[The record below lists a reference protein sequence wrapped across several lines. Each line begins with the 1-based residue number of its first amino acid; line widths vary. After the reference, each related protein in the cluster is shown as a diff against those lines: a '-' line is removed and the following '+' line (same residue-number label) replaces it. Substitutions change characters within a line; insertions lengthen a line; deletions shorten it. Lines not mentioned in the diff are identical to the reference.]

1 MNQLIII
8 SNINKIYNKITKL
21 FIPLA
26 LGIVIGTSLCLP
38 EVATADNP
46 ASDAQK
52 LNKHRN
58 KKLSSDQFREI
69 IQSAKK
75 SQGLKDKNLNTNK
88 IIKNKYQQVKKQKH
102 TRLKIR
108 HNNSEKSKNFG
119 KKLKRNNNHL
129 KSKANIKMDNESNS
143 NGVRNNRIQN
153 QNRKIRVKKSGNFK
167 KTRLTQV
174 NNSNDDNIEDDILIQ
189 MYATAEEDEE
199 YLTQKREN
207 LELLKD
213 NLTRYGCTDREAD
226 QCIKAMG
233 EFKKPIGIRS
243 VSDFYQDRNFV
254 EGLIQKYEPEVLVR
268 RSEAKVRLQNNYNI
282 DLSEDDV
289 SGYRFY
295 HRYNE
300 IKGELTDKIVKSIL
314 NNEPLEDRIQYYEEI
329 QELNIERYG
338 VPWGITNI
346 SQPYFSGR

>member
-129 KSKANIKMDNESNS
+129 KSKVYTKAGNESDC
-143 NGVRNNRIQN
+143 NGVHYTKKQNKNRLVRAN
-153 QNRKIRVKKSGNFK
+153 KSDNTK
-167 KTRLTQV
+167 KTKPQNV
-174 NNSNDDNIEDDILIQ
+174 KNSGDDNNKYWLEQ
-189 MYATAEEDEE
+189 VYSTAEAEEE
-199 YLTQKREN
+199 YIAQQQEN
-207 LELLKD
+207 LQILKD
-213 NLTRYGCTDREAD
+213 NLTQYGCTDKEAD

-233 EFKKPIGIRS
+233 EFIKPIGIRS